1 MHHAKMHVPIDNDR
15 ENPHKD
21 SKGTCYFL
29 KSRLPT
35 AVGTVNGKE
44 VRVL

>member
-15 ENPHKD
+15 ENPLKD